1 GRKEPLQT
9 SLRRKSATSAARLA
23 EQTAQNRIHRSTRRM
38 DATSARRH
46 LHAHA
51 QLGAAGDG
59 AVGVRILHIGTD
71 SFGGYGGIA
80 LYNRELV
87 AAMASHRSVDEVVVV
102 PRIIVG
108 EREPLPERVTFV

>member
-1 GRKEPLQT
+1 GSAYAARRRHAPSPDRAAADGGEEPLQT
-9 SLRRKSATSAARLA
+9 SLRRKPANPSSRLA
-23 EQTAQNRIHRSTRRM
+23 QQTAQNGIHRSTRGM

-51 QLGAAGDG
+51 QLGAAGHG

-80 LYNRELV
+80 LYNRELI
-87 AAMASHRSVDEVVVV
+87 AAMASHPSVD
-102 PRIIVG
+102 
-108 EREPLPERVTFV
+108 